1 MIRGQMGTA
10 LETTRRTRRLHPL
23 ALAILFGV
31 LLAVG
36 PSLAAKADL
45 GMGGGGGGQHF
56 DFVGQVESLPSSGL
70 IGDWTVG
77 GKTVHVTSDTK
88 VRQDH
93 GSVEVGSTVAVE
105 GALQGDGSINATK
118 IEVMKQPHEKKKTV
132 SFCGIV
138 EGLPDPPPV
147 GDWTVSGV
155 LVHVSA
161 TTTID
166 ETKGTVAL
174 QVPVRV
180 KGEVQ
185 ADLSVNATEI
195 VVKEAMCGGF
205 NQPTSMTFSV
215 LHLKPTLDA
224 PEGAEGVV
232 ITRALTFG
240 DGSVRKDLK
249 VAVEHLLPGTAYDVM
264 IDSFNAGPI
273 MTNDE
278 GEGHLF
284 LSTADI
290 PGAEPLPSE
299 LQDFDALQQVDV
311 TASGG
316 VVMLTGLF
324 ADAKKVDRDHPG
336 PDYLAVAILKDDAST
351 VLGMAAAAVKN
362 DEQELVL
369 SVWGLKP
376 GETYTLVIDTNTVGE
391 LTASEHGRIQAEYS
405 TQATDHDLPLPDAL
419 NPVSGLISVELLD
432 SGGTT
437 VVSGDFQTVVKPEL
451 AILKKLLKRRLH
463 H

>member
-1 MIRGQMGTA
+1 MIRRHMRTVYG
-10 LETTRRTRRLHPL
+10 TTRWARRPRPL
-23 ALAILFGV
+23 ALAILLGV

-105 GALQGDGSINATK
+105 GALQGDGSINATR

-147 GDWTVSGV
+147 GDWQVSGV

-166 ETKGTVAL
+166 ETNGTVAL

-215 LHLKPTLDA
+215 LHLKPTADA

-290 PGAEPLPSE
+290 PGAELLPTE
-299 LQDFDALQQVDV
+299 LQDFDALQQVEI
-311 TASGG
+311 TAGST
-316 VVMLTGLF
+316 VVLTGNF
-324 ADAKKVDRDHPG
+324 ADATKVDRDHPG
-336 PDYLAVAILKDDAST
+336 PDYLAVAILKDESSS
-351 VLGMAAAAVKN
+351 VLGMAAAAVK
-362 DEQELVL
+362 DDAQELVL
-369 SVWGLKP
+369 TVWGLNP

>member
-1 MIRGQMGTA
+1 
-10 LETTRRTRRLHPL
+10 
-23 ALAILFGV
+23 
-31 LLAVG
+31 
-36 PSLAAKADL
+36 
-45 GMGGGGGGQHF
+45 
-56 DFVGQVESLPSSGL
+56 
-70 IGDWTVG
+70 
-77 GKTVHVTSDTK
+77 
-88 VRQDH
+88 
-93 GSVEVGSTVAVE
+93 
-105 GALQGDGSINATK
+105 
-118 IEVMKQPHEKKKTV
+118 
-132 SFCGIV
+132 
-138 EGLPDPPPV
+138 
-147 GDWTVSGV
+147 
-155 LVHVSA
+155 
-161 TTTID
+161 
-166 ETKGTVAL
+166 
-174 QVPVRV
+174 
-180 KGEVQ
+180 
-185 ADLSVNATEI
+185 
-195 VVKEAMCGGF
+195 
-205 NQPTSMTFSV
+205 
-215 LHLKPTLDA
+215 
-224 PEGAEGVV
+224 
-232 ITRALTFG
+232 
-240 DGSVRKDLK
+240 
-249 VAVEHLLPGTAYDVM
+249 M

-336 PDYLAVAILKDDAST
+336 PDYLAVAILKDESSS
-351 VLGMAAAAVKN
+351 VLGMAAAAVK
-362 DEQELVL
+362 DDAQELVL
-369 SVWGLKP
+369 TVWGLNP

-405 TQATDHDLPLPDAL
+405 AQATDHDLPLPDAL

>member
-1 MIRGQMGTA
+1 MIRRHMRTVYG
-10 LETTRRTRRLHPL
+10 TTRWARRPRPL
-23 ALAILFGV
+23 ALAILLGV

-36 PSLAAKADL
+36 PSLAAKAAL

-56 DFVGQVESLPSSGL
+56 DFVGQVESLPPSGL

-105 GALQGDGSINATK
+105 GALQGDGSINATR

-138 EGLPDPPPV
+138 ESLPDPPPV
-147 GDWTVSGV
+147 GDWQVSGV

-161 TTTID
+161 TTMID

-195 VVKEAMCGGF
+195 IVKEAMCGGF

-215 LHLKPTLDA
+215 LHLKPTADA

-290 PGAEPLPSE
+290 PGAELLPTE
-299 LQDFDALQQVDV
+299 LQDFDALQQVEI
-311 TASGG
+311 TAGST
-316 VVMLTGLF
+316 VMLTGNF
-324 ADAKKVDRDHPG
+324 ADATKVDRDHPG

-391 LTASEHGRIQAEYS
+391 LTASEHGRIQVEYS
-405 TQATDHDLPLPDAL
+405 TKATDHDLPLPDAL
-419 NPVSGLISVELLD
+419 NPVSGLMIVELLD
-432 SGGTT
+432 SGDTT
-437 VVSGDFQTVVKPEL
+437 VLSGEFQTVVKPEL

>member
-1 MIRGQMGTA
+1 MGTA

-36 PSLAAKADL
+36 PSLPAGADL
-45 GMGGGGGGQHF
+45 GMGGGGGGHHF
-56 DFVGQVESLPSSGL
+56 AFVGQVESLPPSGL

-93 GSVEVGSTVAVE
+93 GSVEVGSNVAVE
-105 GALQGDGSINATK
+105 GALQGDGSINATR

-155 LVHVSA
+155 LVHVSD

-174 QVPVRV
+174 KVPVRV

-195 VVKEAMCGGF
+195 IVKEAMCGGF

-215 LHLKPTLDA
+215 LHLKPTADA
-224 PEGAEGVV
+224 PEGAEGVI

-290 PGAEPLPSE
+290 PGAELLPTE
-299 LQDFDALQQVDV
+299 LQDFDALQQVEI
-311 TASGG
+311 TAGST
-316 VVMLTGLF
+316 VMLTGNF
-324 ADAKKVDRDHPG
+324 ADATKVDRDHPG

-351 VLGMAAAAVKN
+351 VLGMAAAAAKN

-376 GETYTLVIDTNTVGE
+376 GETYTLVIDTNIVGE
-391 LTASEHGRIQAEYS
+391 LTASERGRIQREYS
-405 TQATDHDLPLPDAL
+405 TKATGQSLPLPDAF
-419 NPVSGLISVELLD
+419 NPVSGLMIVELLD
-432 SGGTT
+432 SGDTT
-437 VVSGDFQTVVKPEL
+437 VLSGEFQTVVKPEL

>member
-36 PSLAAKADL
+36 PSLPAGADL
-45 GMGGGGGGQHF
+45 GMGGGGGGHHF
-56 DFVGQVESLPSSGL
+56 AFVGQVESLPPSGL

-93 GSVEVGSTVAVE
+93 GSVEVGSNVAVE
-105 GALQGDGSINATK
+105 GALQGDGSINATR

-147 GDWTVSGV
+147 GDWQVSGV

-166 ETKGTVAL
+166 ETNGTVAL

-195 VVKEAMCGGF
+195 IVKEAMCGGF
-205 NQPTSMTFSV
+205 KQPTSMTFSV
-215 LHLKPTLDA
+215 LHLKPTADA

-290 PGAEPLPSE
+290 PGAELLPTE
-299 LQDFDALQQVDV
+299 LQDFDALQQVEI
-311 TASGG
+311 TAGST
-316 VVMLTGLF
+316 VVLTGNF
-324 ADAKKVDRDHPG
+324 ADATKVDRDHPG

-351 VLGMAAAAVKN
+351 VLGMAAAAAKN

-376 GETYTLVIDTNTVGE
+376 GETYTLVIDTNIVGE
-391 LTASEHGRIQAEYS
+391 LTASERGRIQREYS
-405 TQATDHDLPLPDAL
+405 TKATGQSLPLPDAF
-419 NPVSGLISVELLD
+419 NPVSGLMIVELLD
-432 SGGTT
+432 SGDTT
-437 VVSGDFQTVVKPEL
+437 VLSGEFQTVVKSEL